1 MTEYAYI
8 CGSMWG
14 AYTADF
20 LHIISIVKFE
30 VKYMKKAPLLV
41 RQKALVVMIIFN
53 AMFCLY
59 LGRVLYIQI
68 VLGDDLRARA
78 FEQQTR
84 DRQIRPNRGGIYD
97 RNMVNL
103 ATTETVA
110 SISVIYSQMQDI
122 PATARILA
130 EILELDEAETLERIS
145 KRVALTRVAQKVD
158 LDIAGRLRLMD
169 IPGVVIDEDI
179 RRIYPFG
186 SLASHIIGF
195 VGRDNQGIIGLE
207 ARYDQYL
214 MGSPGRILTQTD
226 VRGREFEGGQQF
238 REPPTD
244 GYNLVLTLDAVMQA
258 YAEQTIE
265 LLVEQKQA
273 RRGVIILMN
282 PMNGQIYALANKP
295 DFDLNEPFT
304 IQDPELAAVWDTL
317 NQEQQTT
324 ALNQM
329 WRNFAI
335 NDTYEPGST
344 FKIVTSAAGL
354 AEGLI
359 TLETPFS
366 CSGSLTVGGR
376 QIKCWRSP
384 RSHGGQTFA
393 QGVQNSCNPVFMII
407 GEKLGAELFH
417 DYLMRFGFH
426 EKTGIDLPGEAV
438 GIMYSAEKMGPV
450 ELATMAF
457 GQSLTITPL
466 QLVRAA
472 AVTIN
477 GGYQVTPHVGLR
489 LLDDNGHVVQEFA
502 PPLGE
507 QILPTEVSD
516 TMRFVLES
524 VVSEGTGRRT
534 YIPGFR
540 VGGKTATSQKLP
552 RGSGKYISSIMAFAP
567 ADAPRVV
574 ALVLIDEPQ
583 GAYYGGQVT
592 GPVMQVL
599 LENVLPYLGVTPV
612 YNEAEQQEEGTLPT
626 VVPDVRGESRQD
638 ALRMLREANLGYLF
652 TGPGEGNVILHQFPI
667 PGELIN
673 QGEKVLLQVG
683 AGPG

>member
-1 MTEYAYI
+1 MKTPLGIRRNA
-8 CGSMWG
+8 
-14 AYTADF
+14 F
-20 LHIISIVKFE
+20 LIMV
-30 VKYMKKAPLLV
+30 
-41 RQKALVVMIIFN
+41 IFHCC
-53 AMFCLY
+53 FVIF
-59 LGRVLYIQI
+59 LGRILFIQI
-68 VLGDDLRARA
+68 FHGEELQAKA

-84 DRQIRPNRGGIYD
+84 DRVIRPNRGSIYD
-97 RNMVNL
+97 RNMVSL

-110 SISVIYSQMQDI
+110 SVSVIYAQMHDI
-122 PATARILA
+122 PATASILA
-130 EILELDEAETLERIS
+130 DVLELDEAEVLEKIS

-158 LDIAGRLRLMD
+158 KDVADTLRQMN

-186 SLASHIIGF
+186 SLGSHIIGF

-207 ARYDQYL
+207 ARYDTYL
-214 MGSPGRILTQTD
+214 MGQPGRILTETD
-226 VRGREFEGGQQF
+226 VTGREIGEGRQF
-238 REPPTD
+238 REPPVD
-244 GYNLVLTLDAVMQA
+244 GYGLVLTIDAVLQA

-265 LLVEQKQA
+265 LLVQQKNA

-295 DFDLNEPFT
+295 DFDLNAPFT
-304 IQDPELAAVWDTL
+304 IQDPALAAVWDTL
-317 NQEQQTT
+317 SQEDQTN

-354 AEGLI
+354 AEGLV
-359 TLETPFS
+359 TLDSRFS
-366 CSGSLTVGGR
+366 CSGSVTVGGR

-384 RSHGGQTFA
+384 RSHGAQTFME
-393 QGVQNSCNPVFMII
+393 GVQNSCNPVFMAI
-407 GEKLGAELFH
+407 GEKLGAELFYE
-417 DYLMRFGFH
+417 YLLRFGFH

-438 GIMYSAEKMGPV
+438 GIMYKPDKTGPV

-472 AVTIN
+472 AATIN
-477 GGYQVTPHVGLR
+477 GGYLVTPHVGMR
-489 LLDDNGHVVQEFA
+489 LLDSQGTIAQEFA
-502 PPLGE
+502 PPQGQ
-507 QILPTEVSD
+507 QILPAEVSD

-524 VVSEGTGRRT
+524 VVSVGTGHRT

-567 ADAPRVV
+567 ADEPRVV

-583 GAYYGGQVT
+583 GAYYGGLVT
-592 GPVMQVL
+592 GPIMQIL
-599 LENVLPYLGVTPV
+599 LENVLPYLGVKPIYT
-612 YNEAEQQEEGTLPT
+612 EAETAIAGTVP
-626 VVPDVRGESRQD
+626 VAVPDVRGESKQD
-638 ALRMLREANLGYLF
+638 ALRMLREANLGHLI
-652 TGPGEGNVILHQFPI
+652 TGEGDTVAYQFPI
-667 PGELIN
+667 PGELVN
-673 QGEKVLLQVG
+673 QGEKVLLQVK
-683 AGPG
+683 

>member
-1 MTEYAYI
+1 MKTPLGIRKKSLLIMFAFFGI
-8 CGSMWG
+8 LS
-14 AYTADF
+14 
-20 LHIISIVKFE
+20 L
-30 VKYMKKAPLLV
+30 YMV
-41 RQKALVVMIIFN
+41 
-53 AMFCLY
+53 
-59 LGRVLYIQI
+59 RVLFVQ
-68 VLGDDLRARA
+68 VVQGEDLQAKA

-84 DRQIRPNRGGIYD
+84 DRTIRPTRGSILD
-97 RNMVNL
+97 RNMIEL

-110 SISVIYSQMQDI
+110 SISVIYAQMQDV
-122 PATARILA
+122 PAVARTLA
-130 EILELDEAETLERIS
+130 EVLGLDEAATLDKIS
-145 KRVALTRVAQKVD
+145 QRVALVRVAQKVD
-158 LDIAGRLRLMD
+158 KEIADRLRQMN

-179 RRIYPFG
+179 RRVYPFG
-186 SLASHIIGF
+186 SLGSHIIGF

-207 ARYDQYL
+207 AKYDQYL
-214 MGSPGRILTQTD
+214 MGEPGRILTQTD
-226 VRGREFEGGQQF
+226 VRGRQLPDGRQY
-238 REPPTD
+238 REPPID
-244 GYNLVLTLDAVMQA
+244 GHDLVLTIDAVLQA

-265 LLVEQKQA
+265 LLVQQKNA

-295 DFDLNEPFT
+295 DFDLNDPFT
-304 IQDPELAAVWDTL
+304 VQDPAIAAIWDTL
-317 NQEQQTT
+317 SNEEQGN

-359 TLETPFS
+359 TLDTPFS
-366 CSGSLTVGGR
+366 CSGSMTVGGR

-384 RSHGGQTFA
+384 RSHGAQTFV
-393 QGVQNSCNPVFMII
+393 QGVQNSCNPVFMSI
-407 GEKLGAELFH
+407 GEMLGAELFH
-417 DYLMRFGFH
+417 EYLLRFGFH
-426 EKTGIDLPGEAV
+426 QKTGIDLPGEAV

-450 ELATMAF
+450 ELATMSF

-472 AVTIN
+472 AATIN
-477 GGYQVTPHVGLR
+477 GGYLVTPHIGMR
-489 LLDDNGHVVQEFA
+489 LIDSDGNIVQEIA
-502 PPLGE
+502 PPVGE

-524 VVSEGTGRRT
+524 VVAVGTGNRT

-567 ADAPRVV
+567 ADEPRVV
-574 ALVLIDEPQ
+574 ALVLVDEPQ

-592 GPVMQVL
+592 GPIMQVL
-599 LENVLPYLGVTPV
+599 LQNVLPYLGVKPLYT
-612 YNEAEQQEEGTLPT
+612 EAEAAEPGALP
-626 VVPDVRGESRQD
+626 VAVPNLRGLTKAE
-638 ALRMLREANLGYLF
+638 ALQILKEANLGHF
-652 TGPGEGNVILHQFPI
+652 VTGEGTIIADQFPI
-667 PGELIN
+667 PGELVN
-673 QGEKVLLQVG
+673 QRENIILRVKQE
-683 AGPG
+683 

>member
-1 MTEYAYI
+1 MKTPLGIRKNALLI
-8 CGSMWG
+8 MVI
-14 AYTADF
+14 F
-20 LHIISIVKFE
+20 LCCFV
-30 VKYMKKAPLLV
+30 
-41 RQKALVVMIIFN
+41 IFL
-53 AMFCLY
+53 ARILF
-59 LGRVLYIQI
+59 IQI
-68 VLGDDLRARA
+68 FHGEALQARA

-84 DRQIRPNRGGIYD
+84 DRVIRPNRGSIYD
-97 RNMVNL
+97 RNMVSL

-110 SISVIYSQMQDI
+110 SVSVIYAQMHDI
-122 PATARILA
+122 PATARVLA
-130 EILELDEAETLERIS
+130 EVLALDEAEVLEKIS

-158 LDIAGRLRLMD
+158 KDIADKLRLMN

-186 SLASHIIGF
+186 SLGSHIIGF

-207 ARYDQYL
+207 ARYDTYL
-214 MGSPGRILTQTD
+214 MGQPGRILTETD
-226 VRGREFEGGQQF
+226 VTGREIGEGRQF
-238 REPPTD
+238 REPPVD
-244 GYNLVLTLDAVMQA
+244 GYDLVLTIDAVLQA

-265 LLVEQKQA
+265 LLVQQKNA

-295 DFDLNEPFT
+295 DFDLNAPFT
-304 IQDPELAAVWDTL
+304 IQDPGLAAVWDTL
-317 NQEQQTT
+317 SQEDQTN

-354 AEGLI
+354 AEGLV
-359 TLETPFS
+359 TLDSRFS
-366 CSGSLTVGGR
+366 CSGSVTVGGR

-384 RSHGGQTFA
+384 RSHGAQTFME
-393 QGVQNSCNPVFMII
+393 GVQNSCNPVFMAI
-407 GEKLGAELFH
+407 GEQLGAELFYE
-417 DYLMRFGFH
+417 YLLRFGFH

-438 GIMYSAEKMGPV
+438 GIMYKPDRTGPV

-472 AVTIN
+472 AATIN
-477 GGYQVTPHVGLR
+477 GGYLVTPHVGMR
-489 LLDDNGHVVQEFA
+489 LLDSQGYIAQEIA
-502 PPLGE
+502 PPQGE

-516 TMRFVLES
+516 TLRFVLES
-524 VVSEGTGRRT
+524 VVSVGTGHRT

-574 ALVLIDEPQ
+574 ALVLVDEPQ
-583 GAYYGGQVT
+583 GAYYGGLVT
-592 GPVMQVL
+592 GPIMQIL
-599 LENVLPYLGVTPV
+599 LENVLPYLGVKPM
-612 YNEAEQQEEGTLPT
+612 YSEAETAVEGTVP
-626 VVPDVRGESRQD
+626 VAVPDVRGESKQD
-638 ALRMLREANLGYLF
+638 ALRMLREANLGHLI
-652 TGPGEGNVILHQFPI
+652 TGEGDTIAYQFPI
-667 PGELIN
+667 PGELVN
-673 QGEKVLLQVG
+673 QGEKVLLRVK
-683 AGPG
+683 

>member
-1 MTEYAYI
+1 MKTPLGIRRNA
-8 CGSMWG
+8 
-14 AYTADF
+14 F
-20 LHIISIVKFE
+20 LIMV
-30 VKYMKKAPLLV
+30 
-41 RQKALVVMIIFN
+41 IFLCC
-53 AMFCLY
+53 FVIF
-59 LGRVLYIQI
+59 LGRILFIQI
-68 VLGDDLRARA
+68 VHGEDLQAKA

-84 DRQIRPNRGGIYD
+84 DRVIRPNRGSIYD
-97 RNMVNL
+97 RNMVSL

-110 SISVIYSQMQDI
+110 SVSVIYAQMGDI
-122 PATARILA
+122 PATARVLA
-130 EILELDEAETLERIS
+130 KILELDEAEVLEKIS

-158 LDIAGRLRLMD
+158 KDTADKLRLMD

-186 SLASHIIGF
+186 SLGSHIIGF

-207 ARYDQYL
+207 ARYDTYL
-214 MGSPGRILTQTD
+214 MGQPGRILTETD
-226 VRGREFEGGQQF
+226 VTGREIGEGRQF
-238 REPPTD
+238 REPPVD
-244 GYNLVLTLDAVMQA
+244 GYDLVLTIDAVLQA

-265 LLVEQKQA
+265 LLVRQKNA

-295 DFDLNEPFT
+295 DFDLNAPFT

-317 NQEQQTT
+317 SQEDQTN

-354 AEGLI
+354 AEGLV
-359 TLETPFS
+359 TLDSRFS
-366 CSGSLTVGGR
+366 CSGSVTVGGR

-384 RSHGGQTFA
+384 RSHGAQTFME
-393 QGVQNSCNPVFMII
+393 GVQNSCNPVFMAI
-407 GEKLGAELFH
+407 GEQLGAELFYE
-417 DYLMRFGFH
+417 YLLKFGFH

-438 GIMYSAEKMGPV
+438 GIMYKPDKTGPV

-472 AVTIN
+472 AATIN
-477 GGYQVTPHVGLR
+477 GGHIITPHVGLR
-489 LLDDNGHVVQEFA
+489 LLDSQGYITQEFA
-502 PPLGE
+502 PPQGE

-524 VVSEGTGRRT
+524 VVSVGTGHRT

-567 ADAPRVV
+567 ADEPRVV
-574 ALVLIDEPQ
+574 ALVLVDEPQ
-583 GAYYGGQVT
+583 GAYYGGLVT
-592 GPVMQVL
+592 GPIMQVL
-599 LENVLPYLGVTPV
+599 LENVLPYLGVKPM
-612 YNEAEQQEEGTLPT
+612 YNEAETAIEGTVP
-626 VVPDVRGESRQD
+626 VSVPDVRGESKQD
-638 ALRMLREANLGYLF
+638 ALRMLREANLGHLI
-652 TGPGEGNVILHQFPI
+652 TGEGDTIAYQFPI
-667 PGELIN
+667 PGELVN
-673 QGEKVLLQVG
+673 QGEKILLQVK
-683 AGPG
+683 

>member
-1 MTEYAYI
+1 MKTP
-8 CGSMWG
+8 
-14 AYTADF
+14 
-20 LHIISIVKFE
+20 LIIRRN
-30 VKYMKKAPLLV
+30 ALLIL
-41 RQKALVVMIIFN
+41 AIFSACFVVF
-53 AMFCLY
+53 AA
-59 LGRVLYIQI
+59 RVLFIQI
-68 VLGDDLRARA
+68 YHGEMLQARA

-84 DRQIRPNRGGIYD
+84 DRVIRPNRGSIYD
-97 RNMVNL
+97 RNMVSL

-110 SISVIYSQMQDI
+110 SVSVIYAQMRDI
-122 PATARILA
+122 PATACTLA
-130 EILELDEAETLERIS
+130 EVLTLDEGEVLEKIS

-158 LDIAGRLRLMD
+158 KDVADKLRLMD

-186 SLASHIIGF
+186 SLASHMIGF

-207 ARYDQYL
+207 ARYDTYL
-214 MGSPGRILTQTD
+214 QGQPGRILTETD
-226 VRGREFEGGQQF
+226 VRGREIDGGRQF
-238 REPPTD
+238 REPPVD
-244 GYNLVLTLDAVMQA
+244 GYDLVLTIDAVLQA

-265 LLVEQKQA
+265 LLVEQKSA
-273 RRGVIILMN
+273 KRGVIILMN

-295 DFDLNEPFT
+295 DFDLNAPFT
-304 IQDPELAAVWDTL
+304 IQDPALAAVWDTL
-317 NQEQQTT
+317 DAQAQGN

-344 FKIVTSAAGL
+344 FKIVTAAAGL

-359 TLETPFS
+359 TPDSRFV
-366 CSGSLTVGGR
+366 CSGSVTVGGR

-384 RSHGGQTFA
+384 RSHGAQTFLE
-393 QGVQNSCNPVFMII
+393 GVQNSCNPVFMVI
-407 GEKLGAELFH
+407 GEQLGADVFYQ
-417 DYLMRFGFH
+417 YLLRFGFH

-438 GIMYSAEKMGPV
+438 GIMYKPEKTGPV

-472 AVTIN
+472 AATVN
-477 GGYQVTPHVGLR
+477 GGYLVTPHVGMR
-489 LLDDNGHVVQEFA
+489 LLDSNGHIAQEFA
-502 PPLGE
+502 PPQGE

-516 TMRFVLES
+516 TMRFILES
-524 VVSEGTGRRT
+524 VVSVGTGRRT
-534 YIPGFR
+534 YIPGYR

-574 ALVLIDEPQ
+574 ALVLVDEPQ

-592 GPVMQVL
+592 GPIMQVL
-599 LENVLPYLGVTPV
+599 LENVLPYLGVKPV
-612 YNEAEQQEEGTLPT
+612 YNEAELAEPGARPVT
-626 VVPDVRGESRQD
+626 VPDVRGETRPD
-638 ALRMLREANLGYLF
+638 ALRMLKEVGLGHLI
-652 TGPGEGNVILHQFPI
+652 TGEGDMVAYQFPI

-673 QGEKVLLQVG
+673 HGEKVHLRMG
-683 AGPG
+683 